1 MYGEAGARGAMA
13 NLLDKDGLSPAE
25 ITATTGATLWNVGLF
40 VLWAA
45 LVVFTVIHH
54 EFWRDEVGALSLA
67 IASPSIWSVP
77 LTIHGE
83 GHPAVWYILLR
94 GAYDLVHATWALPLV
109 SVVVAALA
117 IVIFLARAPFSV
129 WWKAL
134 FVVSVLPVYEYSV
147 MARNYGISMLLMFAF
162 AAVYAGKRYRP
173 ILLGV
178 LLFLLANTNI
188 HSSMLVGMYLM
199 IWFYHRLFA
208 STSRGPGVFGRVGLT
223 TLVAMGIAA
232 AGIAACV
239 ATIYPT
245 YNDVAYSFPGD
256 WLARA
261 FKAVLVPGTYIYD
274 LLFPITR
281 PLAKFANTLL
291 LYALAL
297 GLLVDPILC
306 AGILAATWLFALM
319 FSELYGGMLRHQGL
333 LVIFIISLYW
343 IASARR
349 REAAGIVLAQRR
361 VLSRYYAFALCVVL
375 PLFFALTAV
384 RGAGKIIRDV
394 KHPVSESEAAARLI
408 GNDPRLK
415 DAIVI
420 AEPDYVGMS
429 LHYYISNQQY
439 LIRERRFGDS
449 VRFARSSILDLS
461 IKDLLRCAQSLH
473 RQTGKPIVILLVHD
487 LVDSPVEQVIPF
499 SFAWYFRYSPEE
511 LAEFRAATEHIATLR
526 DAVDADGKNAA
537 GNGDVE
543 NYDVYL
549 VK

>member
-232 AGIAACV
+232 AGIAA
-239 ATIYPT
+239 
-245 YNDVAYSFPGD
+245 
-256 WLARA
+256 
-261 FKAVLVPGTYIYD
+261 
-274 LLFPITR
+274 
-281 PLAKFANTLL
+281 
-291 LYALAL
+291 
-297 GLLVDPILC
+297 
-306 AGILAATWLFALM
+306 
-319 FSELYGGMLRHQGL
+319 
-333 LVIFIISLYW
+333 
-343 IASARR
+343 
-349 REAAGIVLAQRR
+349 
-361 VLSRYYAFALCVVL
+361 
-375 PLFFALTAV
+375 
-384 RGAGKIIRDV
+384 
-394 KHPVSESEAAARLI
+394 
-408 GNDPRLK
+408 
-415 DAIVI
+415 
-420 AEPDYVGMS
+420 
-429 LHYYISNQQY
+429 
-439 LIRERRFGDS
+439 
-449 VRFARSSILDLS
+449 
-461 IKDLLRCAQSLH
+461 
-473 RQTGKPIVILLVHD
+473 
-487 LVDSPVEQVIPF
+487 
-499 SFAWYFRYSPEE
+499 
-511 LAEFRAATEHIATLR
+511 
-526 DAVDADGKNAA
+526 
-537 GNGDVE
+537 
-543 NYDVYL
+543 
-549 VK
+549 